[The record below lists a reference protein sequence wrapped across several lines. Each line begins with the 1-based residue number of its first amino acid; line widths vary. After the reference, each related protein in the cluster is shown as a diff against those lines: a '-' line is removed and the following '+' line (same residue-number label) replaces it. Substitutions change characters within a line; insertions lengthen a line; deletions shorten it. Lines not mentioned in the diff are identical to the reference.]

1 MTAKAS
7 ALVRLLE
14 KRQAKFQKR
23 AISTLRTLSPNDRLK
38 AMVKAGILT
47 KKGKLTT
54 SYRPHVAA
62 TAAR

>member
-7 ALVRLLE
+7 ALVRLLK
-14 KRQAKFQKR
+14 KRQTTFQKR
-23 AISTLRTLSPNDRLK
+23 AIGTLRTLSPKDRLE

-54 SYRPHVAA
+54 SYRPHV
-62 TAAR
+62 TAAAAR